1 MASGASDL
9 FSGACASPKPG
20 GLAERAAL
28 GAEILHAN
36 NTALGII
43 TRIQEALASTS
54 PLAAAEV
61 RRLVTAVTVQT
72 ARMVVGL
79 VRLTGRRNRALMERF
94 EETKA
99 RIAALTDADP
109 LLHPVAAVLPLDE
122 VGSSLAEAVGQKSA
136 LLGEASL
143 ALGGNVPP
151 GFAISAAAYHAFL
164 AHQGLGARI
173 AAVLAAAD
181 LGDVAQCFAA
191 SAQITTLVET
201 APLPPDLEAAIT
213 AAAAA
218 VPGPPDLRLAVR
230 SSALQE
236 GGPDL
241 SFAGQY
247 RSFLNV
253 PRDQVAA
260 AYQRVVASK
269 YSPEAITYRLV
280 RGFEDGE
287 IAMCCCVLA
296 MTDARAAGVLF
307 TSCRT
312 PGGPRTLVH
321 AVRGLG
327 IAAVDGSAAPDTF
340 TLDPAGRRLVGYAP
354 GVQTTQLVSRSGQGT
369 QRVDVAAA
377 PGPVLTEAQAEL
389 IAGLGWRLEAALG
402 APVDV
407 EWALDGSGHVAIL
420 QVRPQSTEPLVA
432 EAPPR
437 PRVAGATVLL
447 EGGSPASRGVASGPV
462 VQVDT
467 DLDLLRCPPG
477 SVVVAHEAS
486 PRLAVLLPRAAALVA
501 DLGEITSHLAVVARE
516 ARVPALFATRRA
528 TAALAPGAEVTVDAD
543 GGVVYAGRV
552 AQVLGGAPVAPPT
565 VDGNRARLAAAAE
578 HIVPLTL
585 RHRLASGFSAQQCRT
600 LHDLIRFCHQATIEA
615 LFDLGDRALR
625 GDTGAR
631 RLRSACP
638 IDCRVID
645 LGGGLRA
652 DVSDAEITI
661 DDVVCRPMRALWRGM
676 TDPRLSW
683 NVARPVS
690 RKGFMSSVVS
700 FGFDEDGSV
709 RELGEPSFAFV
720 SREYLSL
727 NSRIGYHFA
736 TVDARIDDQPEASYL
751 SFRFV
756 GGSTGV
762 EQRSRR
768 GTLLQRLLG
777 HHGFETDRRV
787 DLVNARIRR
796 LPAAAMEEKLHLV
809 GMLMEF
815 ANHLD
820 MALTADSVALDYEQ
834 AFLRGDYGFGR
845 GAHA

>member
-1 MASGASDL
+1 MAFGAGDL
-9 FSGACASPKPG
+9 FSGASVAPRPS

-36 NTALGII
+36 NTALGVI
-43 TRIQEALASTS
+43 TRIQEALAGAA
-54 PLAAAEV
+54 PLRASEV
-61 RRLVTAVTVQT
+61 RRLVAAATVQT
-72 ARMVVGL
+72 YRMVVGL
-79 VRLTGRRNRALMERF
+79 TRLTGRRNRALAERF
-94 EETKA
+94 EEAKA
-99 RIAALTDADP
+99 RIVAVSEAPP
-109 LLHPVAAVLPLDE
+109 LLHPVAAVVPLDE
-122 VGSSLAEAVGQKSA
+122 VSGELAEAVGQKSA
-136 LLGEASL
+136 WLGEANL
-143 ALGGNVPP
+143 VLGGHVPP
-151 GFAISAAAYHAFL
+151 GFAISAAGYTAFL
-164 AHQGLGARI
+164 AHRGLGERI

-191 SAQITTLVET
+191 AARIATLVE
-201 APLPPDLEAAIT
+201 AADLPPELEAAIA

-236 GGPDL
+236 GGRDL

-260 AYQRVVASK
+260 AYRRVVASK

-280 RGFEDGE
+280 RGFEDAE

-296 MTDARAAGVLF
+296 MSDARAAGVLF
-307 TSCRT
+307 TACPT
-312 PGGPRTLVH
+312 PAGARTLLH

-340 TLDPAGRRLVGYAP
+340 TLDPATRRVVGYAP
-354 GVQTTQLVSRSGQGT
+354 GLQATLLCGGPGPGT
-369 QRVDVAAA
+369 RRVAVDAAA
-377 PGPVLTEAQAEL
+377 GPVLTEAQAQEV
-389 IAGLGWRLEAALG
+389 AALGWHLESALG

-407 EWALDGSGHVAIL
+407 EWALDGAGRVAIL
-420 QVRPQSTEPLVA
+420 QVRPQAA
-432 EAPPR
+432 EGFAARAVPR
-437 PRVAGATVLL
+437 PRAAGATVLL
-447 EGGSPASRGVASGPV
+447 EGGAPASRGAAWGPV
-462 VQVDT
+462 VRVDT
-467 DLDLLRCPPG
+467 DLDLLRCPRG
-477 SVVVAHEAS
+477 AIVVAHEAG
-486 PRLAVLLPRAAALVA
+486 PRLAVLLPRVAAVVA
-501 DLGEITSHLAVVARE
+501 DLGEVTSHLAVVARE

-528 TAALAPGAEVTVDAD
+528 TAALPPGAEVTVDAD
-543 GGVVYAGRV
+543 AGLVYAGRV
-552 AQVLGGAPVAPPT
+552 AEVLGAAPPAPPAA
-565 VDGNRARLAAAAE
+565 DPNRARLAAAAE

-585 RHRLASGFSAQQCRT
+585 RHRLASGFSARQCRT

-615 LFDLGDRALR
+615 LFDLGDHALR
-625 GDTGAR
+625 GEGAAR
-631 RLRSACP
+631 RLRSDCP

-645 LGGGLRA
+645 LGGGLRP
-652 DVSDAEITI
+652 DAPPVEITI

-676 TDPRLSW
+676 TDPRLAW
-683 NVARPVS
+683 NATRAVS

-700 FGFDEDGSV
+700 FGFDEDAAV
-709 RELGEPSFAFV
+709 RELGEPSFAFIR
-720 SREYLSL
+720 REYLSL

-736 TVDARIDDQPEASYL
+736 TVDARIDEQPEASYL

-768 GTLLQRLLG
+768 GTLLQRLLE
-777 HHGFETDRRV
+777 HHGFETDRKV

-796 LPAAAMEEKLHLV
+796 LPAAAMEEKLALV
-809 GMLMEF
+809 GMLLEF
-815 ANHLD
+815 VNHLD
-820 MALTADSVALDYEQ
+820 MALTADNVALDYEQ